1 MKFLPVYL
9 LIVLLAAACTPAA
22 TPTATPALLPT
33 ATATLRVASTLPAA
47 STPTSVVI
55 LPSVEP
61 AAQEINLE
69 LLRNFTYTLESS
81 GGMQITLINGSFTA
95 NDTAHNLAASGQLV
109 QAALGDLNG
118 DGVPDAAVTLAA
130 NFGGTGT
137 FHELL
142 VVLSQDGQAVQAA
155 DLFLEDRLGEKNLSI
170 AGGLITLEVVRHS
183 PTDPL
188 CCPTEHAVTVY
199 RYETGK
205 LVVVSDKVLASASN
219 LPVDIYPNHIT
230 LDSPQDGAV
239 TGSSLLLKGITSQM
253 PFEKNLVVRVYDPGG
268 KLLLEL
274 PLAVQ
279 GEYGSA
285 GSFETSLQLP
295 ANLKG
300 TVRLDVVDIN
310 AADGQ
315 PRGLASVT
323 LTIQ

>member
-1 MKFLPVYL
+1 MKFLTVYL

-22 TPTATPALLPT
+22 TPAPIPT
-33 ATATLRVASTLPAA
+33 AAATLPVATLPVAST
-47 STPTSVVI
+47 STSVVI

-61 AAQEINLE
+61 ATQEINLE

-81 GGMQITLINGSFTA
+81 GGMQVTLVNGSFTA
-95 NDTAHNLAASGQLV
+95 NDSAHNLAASGQLV

-130 NFGGTGT
+130 NFGGSGT

-188 CCPTEHAVTVY
+188 CCPTQHAVTVY
-199 RYETGK
+199 RLQAGK
-205 LVVVSDKVLASASN
+205 LVVVSDKVLASAPN
-219 LPVDIYPNHIT
+219 LLVDIYPNKIT

-268 KLLLEL
+268 KLVLEL

-295 ANLKG
+295 TDLKG

-315 PRGLASVT
+315 PRGLATVT